1 MRIAQVAPLFESVPP
16 RGYGGT
22 ERVVAYLTEAQ
33 VELGHDVTLFA
44 SGDSVTSADLVPVC
58 DRGLR
63 AEAQSVA
70 TLWHTLMLDQ
80 VLERAQEFDVIHFH
94 IDVLQYPL
102 ARRCPVPC
110 LTTLHGRQDQADLQV
125 LHRQFHDHPLVS
137 ISDHQRRAL
146 PNARFIATVHHGLP
160 PGLYTFTRKPG
171 DYFVFVGRISPEK
184 RLDRAIDI
192 AVACGTR
199 LVIAAKI
206 DPFDRAYFDR
216 EIAHRLRHPL
226 LQFIGEVG
234 DADKNEL
241 LGNARA
247 LLFPIDWPEPF
258 GMVVIEALACG
269 TPVVAYGQGSVPELL
284 EHGVTGF
291 VVHDQDEAIGAARD
305 IARIDRRACR
315 QAFEDRF
322 TSTRMAR
329 RYLSAYR
336 ALARSNRR
344 ASIDMAMAGA
354 K

>member
-16 RGYGGT
+16 QGYGGT
-22 ERVVAYLTEAQ
+22 ERVVAYLTEAE
-33 VELGHDVTLFA
+33 VELGHEVTLFA

-58 DRGLR
+58 DRCLR
-63 AEAQSVA
+63 TEPESVA

-80 VLERAQEFDVIHFH
+80 VLARAEEFDVIHFH

-110 LTTLHGRQDQADLQV
+110 LTTLHGRQDFPALQV
-125 LHRQFHDHPLVS
+125 LHRHFHGHPLVS

-146 PNARFIATVHHGLP
+146 PHARFIATVHHGLP
-160 PGLYTFTRKPG
+160 PGLYSFTRRQG
-171 DYFVFVGRISPEK
+171 EYFVFLGRISPEK

-192 AVACGTR
+192 ALACGTP

-206 DPFDRAYFDR
+206 DPADRVYFDS
-216 EIAHRLRHPL
+216 EIAQRLRNPL
-226 LQFIGEVG
+226 VQFIGEVS
-234 DADKNEL
+234 DHDKNEL

-269 TPVVAYGQGSVPELL
+269 TPVVAYGHGSVPELL

-291 VVHDQDEAIGAARD
+291 IVHDHDEAVRAAGD
-305 IARIDRRACR
+305 IAHIDRGACR

-322 TSTRMAR
+322 TSTRMAK
-329 RYLSAYR
+329 RYLAVYR
-336 ALARSNRR
+336 SLARSHRR
-344 ASIDMAMAGA
+344 AATEMATAGA